1 MQELDRVRRELS
13 AAASRGALHHA
24 LLLTGEGDLLETAR
38 YAVIVVS
45 VVPVV
50 MVYPWIQKYF
60 HKGAL
65 IGAVKG

>member
-1 MQELDRVRRELS
+1 MWPLQAVLRKLLIEDADLAVDGGAEL
-13 AAASRGALHHA
+13 AF
-24 LLLTGEGDLLETAR
+24 LETAR